1 MKIYDDISTI
11 KGVGPKVKENLN
23 KCLIFNVMDLI
34 LYFPRDYEVINGV
47 QDGKN
52 VVTCRV
58 TNVERDFR
66 TKTSKLMTTVVF
78 EWGGEK
84 LKGKWF
90 NQPYVKNSF
99 RVGEEYK
106 LLGKVQDYRGETVM
120 INPVLVSG
128 NALYE
133 KSEGRETILPKYP
146 LKAGMTNGLVM
157 KLMRE
162 VLAQISISENMP
174 EWILGRHGFFSLEEA
189 VRSIHFPED
198 SASLLR
204 ARDRLKFQELFTF
217 SLKILALKE
226 FHKTERK
233 GISFKITE
241 EMSEVAPKLSYEL
254 TSAQRRVLREILSDE
269 KKPAPMNRLLQG
281 DVGSGK
287 TIVALISILNVLKN
301 GYQAVLMAPT
311 EILASQ
317 HYAEAQAFLEG
328 FGVRTGLLCGST
340 TAKNKEALKGRIRS
354 GDVDLVIGTH
364 AVLED
369 DVEFSN
375 LGLVVT
381 DEQHRFG
388 VMQRSRLINKDKC
401 VDTLVMTATPIPRTL
416 TLLLYGDLGISVID
430 ELPPGRKKIETKV
443 FDSKSR
449 SKVYEFACREVK
461 QGRQVYVVCPLIEE
475 NEKLELNSVEML
487 YGELKEKYFRG
498 VSVGI
503 LHGKMNSKAK
513 DEVMRAFK
521 DNSISVLVSTT
532 VIEVGVNVPN
542 ATIMVVEN
550 AERFGLAQ
558 LHQLRG
564 RVGRGSDKSYCML
577 ISASKSDVSRRRL
590 NILKD
595 SSDGFYIAE
604 EDLKLR
610 GGGEIFGYR
619 QSGEAGFM
627 LADLMDDIG
636 LLKAAH
642 KDAAELFGSEEASDK
657 VVKEEFMKKIEDNSK
672 YICFN

>member
-34 LYFPRDYEVINGV
+34 LYFPRDYEVINGNE
-47 QDGKN
+47 DGKN
-52 VVTCRV
+52 VMVCRV
-58 TNVERDFR
+58 VKIERDFR

-78 EWGGEK
+78 ECEGK
-84 LKGKWF
+84 RLKGKWF

-99 RVGEEYK
+99 RLGEEYK
-106 LLGKVQDYRGETVM
+106 LFGKVQDYKGETVM
-120 INPVLVSG
+120 VNPSLVSG

-133 KSEGRETILPKYP
+133 NSEGREAILPKYP
-146 LKAGMTNGLVM
+146 LKTGITNGLVM

-162 VLAQISISENMP
+162 VLDKISITENMP
-174 EWILGRHGFFSLEEA
+174 EWILGRRGFFSLEEA
-189 VRSIHFPED
+189 VRSIHFPQD
-198 SASLLR
+198 SASLLK
-204 ARDRLKFQELFTF
+204 ARDRLKFQELFTY

-226 FHKTERK
+226 FHKIERK
-233 GISFKITE
+233 GISFKITK
-241 EMSEVAPKLSYEL
+241 EMGEVAPKLGYEL

-269 KKPAPMNRLLQG
+269 KKPVPMNRLLQG

-328 FGVRTGLLCGST
+328 FSIRIGLLCGST
-340 TAKNKEALKGRIRS
+340 TAKNKQALKERIRS

-443 FDSKSR
+443 YDSKSR
-449 SKVYEFACREVK
+449 NKVYEFALREVE

-475 NEKLELNSVEML
+475 NEKLELNSVETL
-487 YGELKEKYFRG
+487 YSELKEKYFRG
-498 VSVGI
+498 LSVGI

-564 RVGRGSDKSYCML
+564 RVGRGSEKSYCML
-577 ISASKSDVSRRRL
+577 ISASKSSVSRKRL
-590 NILKD
+590 NTLRD

-604 EDLKLR
+604 EDLKMR

-619 QSGEAGFM
+619 QSGESGLM

-636 LLKAAH
+636 LLRTAH
-642 KDAAELFGSEEASDK
+642 MDASELFSSAEAQDVK
-657 VVKEEFMKKIEDNSK
+657 VKEEFMKKIEENSK

>member
-34 LYFPRDYEVINGV
+34 LYFPRDYEVVNGNE
-47 QDGKN
+47 DGKS
-52 VVTCRV
+52 VLICRA
-58 TNVERDFR
+58 TRIEKDFR

-78 EWGGEK
+78 EWGGK
-84 LKGKWF
+84 RLKGKWF
-90 NQPYVKNSF
+90 NQPYIKNSF
-99 RVGEEYK
+99 RLGEEYK
-106 LLGKVQDYRGETVM
+106 LLGKVQDYKGETVM
-120 INPVLVSG
+120 INPSLVSG
-128 NALYE
+128 NPLYE
-133 KSEGRETILPKYP
+133 KSEGSETILPKYP
-146 LKAGMTNGLVM
+146 LKTGITNGLVM
-157 KLMRE
+157 KLMKE
-162 VLAQISISENMP
+162 VLDKISINENMP
-174 EWILGRHGFFSLEEA
+174 GWILGRHGFFSLEEA
-189 VRSIHFPED
+189 VRNIHFPQD
-198 SASLLR
+198 SASLLK

-226 FHKTERK
+226 FHKTEKK
-233 GISFKITE
+233 GISFKIAK
-241 EMSEVAPKLSYEL
+241 EMGEVAPRLSYEL

-269 KKPAPMNRLLQG
+269 KKPVPMNRLLQG

-328 FGVRTGLLCGST
+328 FFIRTGLLCGST
-340 TAKNKEALKGRIRS
+340 TAKNKRELKERIKS

-443 FDSKSR
+443 YDSRSR
-449 SKVYEFACREVK
+449 SKVYEFACREVE

-475 NEKLELNSVEML
+475 NEKLGLNSVEML
-487 YGELKEKYFRG
+487 YSELKEKYFRG
-498 VSVGI
+498 ASVGV
-503 LHGKMNSKAK
+503 LHGKMNPKAK

-564 RVGRGSDKSYCML
+564 RVGRGSEKSYCML
-577 ISASKSDVSRRRL
+577 ISASKSSISRKRL
-590 NILKD
+590 NTLRD

-604 EDLKLR
+604 EDLKMR

-619 QSGEAGFM
+619 QSGESGLM

-636 LLKAAH
+636 LLKTAH
-642 KDAAELFGSEEASDK
+642 KDASELFVSLEAQDVK
-657 VVKEEFMKKIEDNSK
+657 VKEEFMKKIEENSK

>member
-1 MKIYDDISTI
+1 MKIYDSIDLI

-23 KCLIFNVMDLI
+23 KCLIFSVMDLM
-34 LYFPRDYEVINGV
+34 LYFPRDYEVINGT
-47 QDGKN
+47 QEGKN
-52 VVTCRV
+52 VIECRV
-58 TNVERDFR
+58 TKIERDFR

-78 EWGGEK
+78 EWEGK
-84 LKGKWF
+84 RLKGKWF
-90 NQPYVKNSF
+90 NQPYIKNGF
-99 RVGEEYK
+99 KVGEEYK
-106 LLGKVQDYRGETVM
+106 LLGKVQDYRGEAVI
-120 INPVLVSG
+120 INPALVSG

-133 KSEGRETILPKYP
+133 NPDKQERLLPIYP
-146 LKAGMTNGLVM
+146 LRAGITNGIVM
-157 KLMRE
+157 KLVRE
-162 VLAQISISENMP
+162 VLDKISIKENMP

-189 VRSIHFPED
+189 VRNIHFPED
-198 SASLLR
+198 PASLQS

-226 FHKTERK
+226 FHKTERQ
-233 GISFKITE
+233 GIAFRITK
-241 EMSEVAPKLSYEL
+241 EMNQVAPRLAYEL
-254 TSAQRRVLREILSDE
+254 TEAQRRVLREILGDE
-269 KKPAPMNRLLQG
+269 KKPVPMNRLLQG

-287 TIVALISILNVLKN
+287 TIVALISILNVVKN

-311 EILASQ
+311 EILAGQ
-317 HYAEAQAFLEG
+317 HYSEAQAFLEG
-328 FGVRTGLLCGST
+328 FGVRTCLLCGST
-340 TAKNKEALKGRIRS
+340 TAKNKANLKSLIKS

-416 TLLLYGDLGISVID
+416 TLLLYGDLGISIID
-430 ELPPGRKKIETKV
+430 ELPPGRKKIDTKV
-443 FDSKSR
+443 YDSKSR
-449 SKVYEFACREVK
+449 SKVYEFACGEVR

-487 YGELKEKYFRG
+487 YGELKEKYFKG
-498 VSVGI
+498 VTVGV

-513 DEVMRAFK
+513 DEVMKAFK
-521 DNSISVLVSTT
+521 ENSISVLVSTT

-542 ATIMVVEN
+542 ATVMIVEN

-564 RVGRGSDKSYCML
+564 RVGRGGDKSYCML

-590 NILKD
+590 NILRD
-595 SSDGFYIAE
+595 SCDGFYIAE

-619 QSGEAGFM
+619 QSGESGFI
-627 LADLMDDIG
+627 LADLMGDMG
-636 LLKAAH
+636 LLLAAH
-642 KDAAELFGSEEASDK
+642 KDAEELFGSGKPSDAE
-657 VVKEEFMKKIEDNSK
+657 VRDEFMKKIEENSQ